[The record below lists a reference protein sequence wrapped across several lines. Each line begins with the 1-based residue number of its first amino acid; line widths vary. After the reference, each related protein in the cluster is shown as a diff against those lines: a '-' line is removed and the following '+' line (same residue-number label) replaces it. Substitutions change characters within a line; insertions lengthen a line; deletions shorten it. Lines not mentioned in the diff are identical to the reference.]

1 MDVFIRSLEDDVCAY
16 PSRPLSVL
24 YLNLQSYGWWSRPL
38 SNNHPNHPS
47 LPPDRT
53 SWSSREHNGNSLQPL
68 IAWAWKL
75 HHYVKMGIVLLFLL
89 FRPKIYRLMVKA
101 DITESWWIWGKTDG
115 KRSSE
120 KIPVMSSG
128 CIWFRPLSSTGSLY
142 ERLSWKGAQRSK
154 IWPLLGLPAEVVWCG
169 HVIIGAWM
177 RSHLKQAWV
186 QFAEV
191 CVVKLAHC

>member
-24 YLNLQSYGWWSRPL
+24 YLHLQSYGWWSRPL

-128 CIWFRPLSSTGSLY
+128 CIWFRPLSSTGSSDSVWTSILK
-142 ERLSWKGAQRSK
+142 RGSK
-154 IWPLLGLPAEVVWCG
+154 IKDLTTTWITCRGGLMWPCDNWRVNA
-169 HVIIGAWM
+169 
-177 RSHLKQAWV
+177 
-186 QFAEV
+186 
-191 CVVKLAHC
+191 